1 LSLPAA
7 KILVQNLIGDKDVA
21 KFDSVSLSIDTV
33 KRRIREMSVVIAG
46 QVTEGL
52 KFQSLALL
60 SRLRNRPTS
69 LIVANHSFMS
79 EQCENW
85 HNKRKR
91 YF

>member
-33 KRRIREMSVVIAG
+33 KRRIREMSVDIAG

-69 LIVANHSFMS
+69 LIVANYSFMS
-79 EQCENW
+79 EQCEN
-85 HNKRKR
+85 
-91 YF
+91 